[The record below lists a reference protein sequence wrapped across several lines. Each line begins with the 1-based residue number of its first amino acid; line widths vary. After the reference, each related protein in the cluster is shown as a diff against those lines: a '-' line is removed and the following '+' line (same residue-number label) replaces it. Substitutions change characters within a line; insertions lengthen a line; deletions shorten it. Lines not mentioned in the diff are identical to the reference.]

1 MVRVETNNPA
11 WCVLRIAPFGGH
23 AARSPKIAGH
33 GTVGF
38 SDCTF
43 VQWDRNKEGR
53 SAIQAD
59 SGTLLVNG
67 CEFREDKPQIELG
80 GQVRRAVISGNVFT
94 GKPRLTNN
102 GPHIQWLSATIPAIE
117 LNCHHRNRMNFLA
130 AFAIQS
136 ETIRAT

>member
-1 MVRVETNNPA
+1 MVRVETNNAGVVRFVNCAFWGP
-11 WCVLRIAPFGGH
+11 CDQIA
-23 AARSPKIAGH
+23 KIAGR

-59 SGTLLVNG
+59 GGTLLVNG
-67 CEFREDKPQIELG
+67 CEFREDKPQIEFG

-102 GPHIQWLSATIPAIE
+102 SQHSVVVSD
-117 LNCHHRNRMNFLA
+117 N
-130 AFAIQS
+130 S
-136 ETIRAT
+136 SD